1 MSDLDLIYGIKPKTV
16 PPLEEK
22 EQKRKP
28 LSQETPKLGKKE
40 KSTPVSPAPSPT
52 KKISTS
58 LLTTKDKTK
67 YGTYLTDE
75 SIQKIRIYAIQ
86 TNRDDHQIVQEA
98 VDQYLESLK
107 K

>member
-1 MSDLDLIYGIKPKTV
+1 MSDLDLIYGIKRKTV

-22 EQKRKP
+22 EQKKKP

-52 KKISTS
+52 KKIGTS
-58 LLTTKDKTK
+58 LLTTKEKTK
-67 YGTYLTDE
+67 YGTYLTVE
-75 SIQKIRIYAIQ
+75 SIQQIRIHAIQ

-98 VDQYLESLK
+98 VDQYLERLK